1 MPVRIDALKL
11 HRVLNYCRNRGDDLE
26 EIAAASEISYGAL
39 MDWERGVEGSP
50 TEAEYRRLCH
60 VLGIAEDAVGEI
72 L

>member
-1 MPVRIDALKL
+1 MS
-11 HRVLNYCRNRGDDLE
+11 RVSSSE

-60 VLGIAEDAVGEI
+60 ILGIAEDAVGEI